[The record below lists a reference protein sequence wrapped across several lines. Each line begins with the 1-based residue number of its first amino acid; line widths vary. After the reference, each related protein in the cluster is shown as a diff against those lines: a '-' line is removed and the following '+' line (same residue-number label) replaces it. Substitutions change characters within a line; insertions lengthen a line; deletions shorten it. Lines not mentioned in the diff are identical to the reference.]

1 MLKKLIA
8 YSISAILALYI
19 SSMLLEDVIISD
31 SWQTL
36 ITIGIAL
43 GVINTFIRPI
53 LKFISF
59 PINLLTLGLFYVV
72 INAGLIY
79 ALDLYFNTLYISSI
93 IGLFITAFIVIIL
106 DNITKKII

>member
-43 GVINTFIRPI
+43 GVMNTFIRPI

-59 PINLLTLGLFYVV
+59 PINLLTLGLFYIV

-79 ALDLYFNTLYISSI
+79 ALDLYFNSLYISSI
-93 IGLFITAFIVIIL
+93 IGLLITALIVIIL

>member
-1 MLKKLIA
+1 MLKKLIS

-19 SSMLLEDVIISD
+19 ASYLLEDVMISN

-43 GVINTFIRPI
+43 GAINTFIRPI

-59 PINLLTLGLFYVV
+59 PINVLTLGLFYIV

-79 ALDLYFNTLYISSI
+79 VLDLYFNPLYINSTVS
-93 IGLFITAFIVIIL
+93 LFITAFIVIIL
-106 DNITKKII
+106 DNITKKIV